1 MNNITFRSIQE
12 EDSETISRIRNQ
24 STQYLHDDT
33 KFSEESTKKWIKET
47 RPDWY
52 AILLDGEMVGYFRLS
67 NYSRENRN
75 IYIGAD
81 IEESHRGKGLGHQ
94 SYLLMMAN
102 LFTTRK
108 LNKITLEVLSTNE
121 RAYKLYKKL
130 GFSVEGTKRQEI
142 WRKDTWIDSI
152 IMSITRSEF
161 MAVNPGMLGS
171 PCIGICNRGDEKC
184 NTCGRSLKQIGAWKD
199 STQEQIQAYIQNLC
213 PNVSNTM
220 E

>member
-1 MNNITFRSIQE
+1 MNDIKFRRIE
-12 EDSETISRIRNQ
+12 EGDSAIISRIRNQ

-33 KFSEESTKKWIKET
+33 KFSEESTKNWIKET
-47 RPDWY
+47 QPDWH
-52 AILLDGEMVGYFRLS
+52 AILLDGEMIGYFRLS

-81 IEESHRGKGLGHQ
+81 IEESHRGRGLGYQ
-94 SYLLMMAN
+94 SYLSMMAN
-102 LFTTRK
+102 LFTVRK

-130 GFSVEGTKRQEI
+130 GFSVEGTKRQEV
-142 WRKDTWIDSI
+142 WRKNTWIDSI

-161 MAVNPGMLGS
+161 MLANPGVLGS
-171 PCIGICNRGDEKC
+171 PCIGICSRGDGRC
-184 NTCGRSLKQIGAWKD
+184 NTCGRSLEQIGAWKD
-199 STQEQIQAYIQNLC
+199 STQEQTQLYVQNLR
-213 PNVSNTM
+213 PNVSNTI

>member
-12 EDSETISRIRNQ
+12 EDFGIINRIRNQ
-24 STQYLHDDT
+24 STEYLHDDR
-33 KFSEESTKKWIKET
+33 KFSEESTKNWIKET
-47 RPDWY
+47 KPDWY
-52 AILLDGEMVGYFRLS
+52 AILLDGEMIGYFRLS

-81 IEESHRGKGLGHQ
+81 IEESHRGKGLGYQ
-94 SYLLMMAN
+94 SYLSMMSN

-121 RAYKLYKKL
+121 RAYKLYRKL
-130 GFSVEGTKRQEI
+130 GFSVEGTKRQEV
-142 WRKDTWIDSI
+142 WRNDTWVDSI

-161 MAVNPGMLGS
+161 MRTNPGMLGS
-171 PCIGICNRGDEKC
+171 PCIGICKRDAERC
-184 NTCGRSLKQIGAWKD
+184 NTCGRSLEQIAAWKG
-199 STQEQIQAYIQNLC
+199 SSQEQLRVYMDDLC
-213 PNVSNTM
+213 PKISNTI